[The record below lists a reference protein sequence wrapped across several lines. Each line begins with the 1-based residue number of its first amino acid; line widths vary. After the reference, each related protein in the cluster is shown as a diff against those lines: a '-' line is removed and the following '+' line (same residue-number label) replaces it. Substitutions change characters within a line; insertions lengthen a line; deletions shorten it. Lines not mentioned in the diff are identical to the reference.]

1 MPFIVNVDFG
11 GAHIGVQDALVPQ
24 VVQSVSQLEEPVGGL
39 CYGARADHFQRVG
52 QIGSVHILCDDEEG
66 EGCDFVVEQFDHVA
80 VAQVGELL
88 AFLGDSMLVA
98 HNARFDFGFL
108 NHELKLCG
116 RPEISLE
123 RMIDTVA
130 MARTAHP
137 GAKHSL
143 DALCT
148 RYGIDRSHR
157 IKHGALLDAE
167 LLAQV
172 YIELTGGRQIGLGLI
187 ADEEGADLNAT
198 ISDTFDAG
206 QRPVRAPRI
215 FFPTDQER
223 ERHRAFVAGLTDPI
237 WQLGE
242 KEVAPL

>member
-1 MPFIVNVDFG
+1 
-11 GAHIGVQDALVPQ
+11 
-24 VVQSVSQLEEPVGGL
+24 
-39 CYGARADHFQRVG
+39 
-52 QIGSVHILCDDEEG
+52 
-66 EGCDFVVEQFDHVA
+66 
-80 VAQVGELL
+80 LL

-187 ADEEGADLNAT
+187 ADEEGAELNAT